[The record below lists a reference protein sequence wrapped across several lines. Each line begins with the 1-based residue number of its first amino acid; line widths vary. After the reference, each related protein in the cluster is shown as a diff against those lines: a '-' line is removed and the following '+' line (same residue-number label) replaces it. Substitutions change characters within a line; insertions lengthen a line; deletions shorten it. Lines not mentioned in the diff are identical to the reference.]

1 MNIAAHNILAMNAQ
15 RMYGINTNTKKKS
28 SEKLSSGYRIN
39 RAADDAAGLS
49 ISEKMRKRIR
59 GLNQGADNLKDGVS
73 LCQTADGALMEVE
86 DMIHR
91 MNELAIKAANGTNSQ
106 SDREDINAEISE
118 LKSEMTRVFNT
129 TKFNEIHLFK
139 APYIPDIVGE
149 PTDYEMF
156 NGPDGV
162 TPAGVLVNN
171 KRYTFSELG
180 VPSYTGEDWTTE
192 ITDPDN
198 PEELIRFRLNAGDS
212 PENLHRVYVMSADDT
227 GIKINNLYAG
237 YWDSTIRQ
245 DGKTISFSYRG
256 MDISFEAE
264 SDNRTDIIDRLRA
277 DGITENSWDA
287 IPITGIGNKAV
298 TSGQDNMVYNV
309 TNSNK
314 NEIDNWKFQI
324 QADNEGV
331 GIIQTVGD
339 DGLTHTKT
347 KWADF
352 TNTRAGDPFPIADW
366 GSEDEGNNPVTMS
379 TSATYQYTDQASAAY
394 LTNTMTFAFRF
405 LENEV
410 SKAQAINGLT
420 QDIGWGTISSPIAN
434 VAGDS
439 GVTVTSSNVTGFYFQ
454 RDKLLRDFGDA
465 GSSAPMTLTVE
476 RNMVKDGTVTD
487 HEWRLELSRAY
498 AKRIDNYTD
507 RRITTYSAPTEVV
520 FYDSNGQQFTPAP
533 GSVNYDDSIP
543 DQITENN
550 INRGQETS
558 YVLNTGLSADWS
570 ITQETP
576 QSSVNDTESFT
587 RELTYQDGGE
597 TKTGSVVIKFGR
609 NTEVKRTT
617 NSSYEKSGTSL
628 KNYVENGSGG
638 YKAASY
644 NTYYVMDDTN
654 GTATSTGG
662 DKYRAA
668 GSADSS
674 ATRYVQ
680 TGGAY
685 KPVKSYDLEHYT
697 YVGKNGNGEQAMAR
711 TANNPKFLITDSSAS
726 SIRITNSDGS
736 TTWYNTENT
745 NEVLNTRISNASY
758 NNGNTY
764 INLGYDTGYG
774 NRSNQITITPN
785 GPATAT
791 FTKYPKDGGSA
802 TDTKLNV
809 KVNPPTKKLELQATD
824 VNLENEREI
833 LEWTPLSNSI
843 LGLSNANTK
852 SIESARSTISAIE
865 GALQVLNFD
874 RSVFGAYQNRLEHA
888 IKINDNTSENTQAA
902 ESIIRDTDMAR
913 EMVRFSI
920 TNILMQAGEAMM
932 GQANQAN
939 QGVLSLIA

>member
-1 MNIAAHNILAMNAQ
+1 MNIVAHNILAMNAQ
-15 RMYGINTNTKKKS
+15 RMYGINTNSKKKS
-28 SEKLSSGYRIN
+28 SEKLSSGYKIN

-59 GLNQGADNLKDGVS
+59 GLNQGSDNLKDGVS

-91 MNELAIKAANGTNSQ
+91 INELAIKAANGTNSQ

-129 TKFNEIHLFK
+129 TKFNETNLFK
-139 APYIPDIVGE
+139 APYIPDIIGE

-162 TPAGVLVNN
+162 TPAGVLINN

-180 VPSYTGEDWTTE
+180 VPDSPAEDWIKE

-198 PEELIRFRLNAGDS
+198 PDELIRFRLKAGESRD
-212 PENLHRVYVMSADDT
+212 NLHRVYVMTADDT
-227 GIKINNLYAG
+227 GILINNLYAG
-237 YWDSTIRQ
+237 LWDSTIKQ
-245 DGKTISFSYRG
+245 DGKLVSFSYRG

-264 SDNRTDIIDRLRA
+264 SESRTDIIDRLRGDA
-277 DGITENSWDA
+277 ITENSWDA

-420 QDIGWGTISSPIAN
+420 QDIGRGTISSPIAN

-465 GSSAPMTLTVE
+465 GSSAPMTLKVE
-476 RNMVKDGTVTD
+476 RTMVNDGTITD
-487 HEWRLELSRAY
+487 HEWRLQLSKVY
-498 AKRIDNYTD
+498 AKRVGTYTD
-507 RRITTYSAPTEVV
+507 TEEITYTGISEKKYFGLDGTTEISLSDLPPDAVFDEALPNNVV
-520 FYDSNGQQFTPAP
+520 SETGRGN
-533 GSVNYDDSIP
+533 
-543 DQITENN
+543 ITAAYVENN
-550 INRGQETS
+550 
-558 YVLNTGLSADWS
+558 GLSASWS
-570 ITQETP
+570 
-576 QSSVNDTESFT
+576 
-587 RELTYQDGGE
+587 E
-597 TKTGSVVIKFGR
+597 TKTDTQSSASDTSTQRREIKDGSGNLIGYEVIVFDR
-609 NTEVKRTT
+609 TVENKRTT
-617 NSSYEKSGTSL
+617 NSYYEKNGTNL
-628 KNYVENGSGG
+628 ENYVKNGSGG
-638 YKAASY
+638 YEAASY
-644 NTYYVMDDTN
+644 NTYYVIDNTN
-654 GTATSTGG
+654 GDSISTDG

-668 GSADSS
+668 SGSD
-674 ATRYVQ
+674 TGQRYVR
-680 TGGAY
+680 TGGDY
-685 KPVKSYDLEHYT
+685 IPIKDYDLNHYT
-697 YVGKNGNGEQAMAR
+697 YVGKNKNGEQAMAK
-711 TANNPKFLITDSSAS
+711 TANNPQFLVTNTTNTTLV
-726 SIRITNSDGS
+726 ITNRDGS
-736 TTWYNTENT
+736 KTEYETENSSS
-745 NEVLNTRISNASY
+745 VLNTRISNASY
-758 NNGNTY
+758 NNY
-764 INLGYDTGYG
+764 INLTYTTGSG
-774 NRSNQITITPN
+774 DRTSQITITPN

-791 FTKYPKDGGSA
+791 FTKYPKDGGNS

-809 KVNPPTKKLELQATD
+809 KVNPPEKKLELQATD
-824 VNLENEREI
+824 VNLESEREI

-843 LGLSNANTK
+843 LGLSNANTRT
-852 SIESARSTISAIE
+852 IESARSTISAIE

-913 EMVRFSI
+913 EMVKFSI
-920 TNILMQAGEAMM
+920 TSILMQAGEAMM